1 MCGIAGIVGRQGEMI
16 DPACVRLMCETI
28 IHRGPDDDGIYAKGA
43 VGLGMRRLS
52 IIDLSGGRQPI
63 HNEDKSIWVVFN
75 GEIYNFHELR
85 KELEGRGHQF
95 YTHTDTEVI
104 VHLYEEVGVDC
115 VRKLRG
121 MFAIALYDER
131 RQSLLLARD
140 RLGKK
145 PLHYALHQGRLLFA
159 SEIKAIL
166 AVAPELAEIAP
177 EGLLQYFYFGYI
189 PDPHT

>member
-43 VGLGMRRLS
+43 VGLGMRRPS

-85 KELEGRGHQF
+85 KELEGRGHEC
-95 YTHTDTEVI
+95 YT
-104 VHLYEEVGVDC
+104 
-115 VRKLRG
+115 
-121 MFAIALYDER
+121 
-131 RQSLLLARD
+131 
-140 RLGKK
+140 
-145 PLHYALHQGRLLFA
+145 
-159 SEIKAIL
+159 
-166 AVAPELAEIAP
+166 
-177 EGLLQYFYFGYI
+177 
-189 PDPHT
+189 